1 MINDPIGGV
10 QFVTVSR
17 ETFMEFLD
25 TAQNRIIIAKAGYF
39 KAEVEKLISLTNER
53 NIYCKLYVD
62 TEDNAVRFGYG
73 EESALYLINKH
84 IDILNVQNVERIR
97 LSIVIVDDDMLFYS
111 PAALSWES
119 EPEKLVFPNGF
130 IGHKC
135 VTPDILAL
143 IEGGESS
150 TNVYDRSV
158 NPDKRNPFEICPIH
172 QKKREEVKQELS
184 KTIDNLKKNPPIDP
198 SILQKTTF
206 YRNNYKLLK
215 ITVSGVDLKN
225 KMLPLKLFN
234 NKISKVSENLKS
246 SWRVFSPSDIKEV
259 KDINGFNKEKDSLL
273 REFTCDAKRFGYFIN
288 IQLKQKLE
296 DGINAAKEDLIGNL
310 KKQQTT
316 EELPNSDNRN
326 SSLADL
332 LEKSRNGLRDH
343 LVSVAERENDIEGL
357 FDMDRTLFRRYEKRE
372 IGKEEA
378 LSQVIETIV
387 DDVIHFPEVNEI
399 IERINVQYDYYD
411 ISNELIEDKEFTGL
425 IKEYELKVRDY
436 KPGYTPK

>member
-1 MINDPIGGV
+1 MNDPIGGV

-97 LSIVIVDDDMLFYS
+97 LSIVIVDEDMLFYS
-111 PAALSWES
+111 PAALSWEP

-135 VTPDILAL
+135 VTPEILAL
-143 IEGGESS
+143 IEGGESN
-150 TNVYDRSV
+150 TNVEDNSIV
-158 NPDKRNPFEICPIH
+158 NPFEICQIL
-172 QKKREEVKQELS
+172 QKNKEDVKQELS

-215 ITVSGVDLKN
+215 ITVNGVDIKTKKLS
-225 KMLPLKLFN
+225 LKLFN
-234 NKISKVSENLKS
+234 NKISKVSENLIS
-246 SWRVFSPSDIKEV
+246 SWRVFSPSDTKEM
-259 KDINGFNKEKDSLL
+259 KDIKDFNKKKDSLL
-273 REFTCDAKRFGYFIN
+273 REFTCDAKRFGFFIN
-288 IQLKQKLE
+288 IQLMQKLE
-296 DGINAAKEDLIGNL
+296 DGINAAKEDLIENL
-310 KKQQTT
+310 KKQRSA

-332 LEKSRNGLRDH
+332 LEKSRNGLLDH
-343 LVSVAERENDIEGL
+343 LVSAAERENDIEG
-357 FDMDRTLFRRYEKRE
+357 FFEMDRTLLRNYKDRKIEK
-372 IGKEEA
+372 KDA
-378 LSQVIETIV
+378 LRKVIETFVYDIIKFPKV
-387 DDVIHFPEVNEI
+387 DEL
-399 IERINVQYDYYD
+399 IEKIKVQYDYYD
-411 ISNELIEDKEFTGL
+411 ISNELIKNNEFTGL
-425 IKEYELKVRDY
+425 IEEYELKVRDY
-436 KPGYTPK
+436 EAGYTPK